1 MSLRDKLYRAG
12 MRYLDAYLPEDHP
25 LLLDSDSRRRLRIL
39 MGVGTVFTLILIS
52 KLPVVMLSDRL
63 RLLLLLSLVA
73 VLATGIAWVLLTKAK
88 GLDYVAAGIVG
99 FGVAHNL
106 TASYLFPTFPPENL
120 PFFFMIVLATHLLFG
135 RWYSLAVLVV
145 MSFAY
150 IPLMYMPS
158 FEGVTIND
166 QRVVEYR
173 ITMATNTIIAGLMV
187 WFLSEVYDYFRDS
200 SERQLKELNREREK
214 DLELAARMQQDLV
227 PQMSCIGSYR
237 IHSVSRPAAVVTGD
251 YHEAIRSGDENW
263 FAIGDV
269 TGHGLQAGML
279 SMQIR
284 SMLAYLVMELG
295 LNRPADVFVELNNS
309 FHMVVRK
316 LNIRSYM
323 TFLLARINDQGQLC
337 FTGSHQKLVLLRV
350 RRKEI
355 EIIPSQGIWLGLEH
369 IEDQRRILEYE
380 RVMEKG
386 DMLFL
391 FTDGL
396 IEVRNPEGESYGFD
410 RLVSLLRSIIE
421 NQEDLTEKVIV
432 DRVIRD
438 FDDFRNS
445 MPCEDD
451 VTVFCIRR
459 QTDDEHVSAIA
470 PQSST

>member
-1 MSLRDKLYRAG
+1 
-12 MRYLDAYLPEDHP
+12 
-25 LLLDSDSRRRLRIL
+25 
-39 MGVGTVFTLILIS
+39 
-52 KLPVVMLSDRL
+52 
-63 RLLLLLSLVA
+63 
-73 VLATGIAWVLLTKAK
+73 
-88 GLDYVAAGIVG
+88 
-99 FGVAHNL
+99 
-106 TASYLFPTFPPENL
+106 
-120 PFFFMIVLATHLLFG
+120 
-135 RWYSLAVLVV
+135 
-145 MSFAY
+145 
-150 IPLMYMPS
+150 
-158 FEGVTIND
+158 
-166 QRVVEYR
+166 
-173 ITMATNTIIAGLMV
+173 MATNTIIAGLMV